1 MCNCRSR
8 SVFVSLYII
17 EHSYNVVILITI
29 LSFPCSRAF
38 RWLSA
43 DVLRSEEA
51 YLVNKNMSF
60 RCLLKKGFFKHSF
73 YQGWHRNSIDILTK
87 RNQFMKRIESCLRN
101 QNNADKSKWT
111 SVSGLRHTAV
121 FTVAAA
127 AILQLNDESEKK
139 EEDSEL
145 VKSIKLAVFSLQ
157 VCISWYTLSGVAAK
171 YYKSYC
177 CTMFCIGPE

>member
-1 MCNCRSR
+1 
-8 SVFVSLYII
+8 
-17 EHSYNVVILITI
+17 
-29 LSFPCSRAF
+29 
-38 RWLSA
+38 
-43 DVLRSEEA
+43 
-51 YLVNKNMSF
+51 
-60 RCLLKKGFFKHSF
+60 
-73 YQGWHRNSIDILTK
+73 
-87 RNQFMKRIESCLRN
+87 MKRIESCLRN

-157 VCISWYTLSGVAAK
+157 VCIS
-171 YYKSYC
+171 
-177 CTMFCIGPE
+177 